1 VHDGGCGGV
10 VAVNKQIARLQSW
23 MLWVAGILAV
33 LGSVGIASL
42 PLRILFVSVNVL
54 MPIVGAL
61 CLASAYAASER
72 AALDQASP
80 SITRR
85 IRIYALITLGLA
97 SFATV
102 LPLVSLPVVLPLV
115 QFDMLMLL
123 IGFGCLFF
131 AYVGTRA

>member
-1 VHDGGCGGV
+1 M
-10 VAVNKQIARLQSW
+10 NKSIARLQSW
-23 MLWVAGILAV
+23 MLWVAGVLAV

-42 PLRILFVSVNVL
+42 PLRVLFVSINVL
-54 MPIVGAL
+54 MPIVGVL
-61 CLASAYAASER
+61 CLASAYATSER
-72 AALDQASP
+72 AVLDQASP
-80 SITRR
+80 SMTRR
-85 IRIYALITLGLA
+85 VRIYALITLAIA

-131 AYVGTRA
+131 AYVGTKA

>member
-1 VHDGGCGGV
+1 M
-10 VAVNKQIARLQSW
+10 NKQIARLQSW
-23 MLWVAGILAV
+23 MLWVAGILAI
-33 LGSVGIASL
+33 LGSVGVASL
-42 PLRILFVSVNVL
+42 PLRVLFIQVPVL
-54 MPIVGAL
+54 MPIVGVL
-61 CLASAYAASER
+61 CLASAYAANER

-85 IRIYALITLGLA
+85 IRVYALITLAIA
-97 SFATV
+97 SFLTV

>member
-1 VHDGGCGGV
+1 
-10 VAVNKQIARLQSW
+10 

-54 MPIVGAL
+54 MPIVGVL
-61 CLASAYAASER
+61 CLASAYATSER
-72 AALDQASP
+72 AVLDQASP

-85 IRIYALITLGLA
+85 IRVYALITLAIA

>member
-1 VHDGGCGGV
+1 M
-10 VAVNKQIARLQSW
+10 NRQIARLQSW
-23 MLWVAGILAV
+23 MLWVAGVLAV

-61 CLASAYAASER
+61 CFASAYASSER

-97 SFATV
+97 SFLTV

>member
-1 VHDGGCGGV
+1 M
-10 VAVNKQIARLQSW
+10 NRSIAKLQSW
-23 MLWVAGILAV
+23 MLWVAGVLAV

-42 PLRILFVSVNVL
+42 PLRVLFVSINVL
-54 MPIVGAL
+54 MPIVGVL
-61 CLASAYAASER
+61 CLAAAYATSER
-72 AALDQASP
+72 AVLDQASP
-80 SITRR
+80 SMTRR
-85 IRIYALITLGLA
+85 VRIYALITLAIA

>member
-1 VHDGGCGGV
+1 MQ
-10 VAVNKQIARLQSW
+10 KQIARLQSW
-23 MLWVAGILAV
+23 MLWVAGVLAV

-54 MPIVGAL
+54 MPIVGVL
-61 CLASAYAASER
+61 CLASAYATSER

-85 IRIYALITLGLA
+85 IRIYALITLAIA

-123 IGFGCLFF
+123 VGFGCLFF